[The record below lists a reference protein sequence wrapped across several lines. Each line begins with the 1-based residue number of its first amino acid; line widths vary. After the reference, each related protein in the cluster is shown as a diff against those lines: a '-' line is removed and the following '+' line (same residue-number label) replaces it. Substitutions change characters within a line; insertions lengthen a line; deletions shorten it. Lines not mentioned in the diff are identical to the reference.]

1 MGVAL
6 IEPRIVITVF
16 SFASAKGDHTWLVRV
31 SWLRVKQTST
41 LTWLNDI
48 FKDNFAVDYFI
59 VVDNCLGEERL

>member
-1 MGVAL
+1 M

-41 LTWLNDI
+41 LIQLND
-48 FKDNFAVDYFI
+48 FFEVYFAVDYSI
-59 VVDNCLGEERL
+59 VFDVCLEEERL